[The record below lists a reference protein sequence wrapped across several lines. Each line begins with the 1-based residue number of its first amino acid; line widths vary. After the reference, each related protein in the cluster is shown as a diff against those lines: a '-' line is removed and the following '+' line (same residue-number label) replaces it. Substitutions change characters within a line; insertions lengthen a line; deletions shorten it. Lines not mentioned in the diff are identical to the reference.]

1 MIIGRRG
8 CVLPRASIILCVDDD
23 ATGLRF
29 RQLMLEAEGYR
40 VLLATSAE
48 QGMEVFR
55 SNPVDLVV
63 TNHLMA

>member
-1 MIIGRRG
+1 
-8 CVLPRASIILCVDDD
+8 
-23 ATGLRF
+23 
-29 RQLMLEAEGYR
+29 MLEAEGYR

-63 TNHLMA
+63 TDHLMA